1 MKVSLFTPTHDPQ
14 YLAAIYR
21 ELKEQPF
28 DEWVI
33 LANGG
38 NIDINQLAPE
48 ILTDNRVNLIFSDIT
63 GSVGALKKLACEQCT
78 GDILVEMDHDDLLIA
93 PGIQRIKE
101 AFEDPKIV
109 FAYSNCSQ
117 FMDGDVYHP
126 PFDEKYGWIYK
137 DDVIHNNRKYRHPIC
152 PSPHPSNVSI
162 IHFAPDHFRSW
173 RRDAYEQ
180 CGGHDPNL
188 EILDD
193 EDLMCKLFLLG
204 EFKHINKLC
213 YLYRVH
219 LKNTWLQRNDE
230 IQAKSLDAR
239 RKYLHLMSE
248 AWSKRSNL
256 LMLDLSNNI
265 DKDSNYKSININ
277 QLNKIES
284 NTVGFIKAF
293 DSLGYAESKIQI
305 LNEIHRVL
313 VPGGMFLSI
322 TPTSDNPSYL
332 TKWDKD
338 SFGFVTK
345 RKFPLFGTT
354 ARFHINLLENF
365 YPSNFHAQ
373 NNIPF
378 VRAALVAL
386 KKDENGNELFRPHGL
401 IEI

>member
-1 MKVSLFTPTHDPQ
+1 M
-14 YLAAIYR
+14 
-21 ELKEQPF
+21 
-28 DEWVI
+28 
-33 LANGG
+33 
-38 NIDINQLAPE
+38 
-48 ILTDNRVNLIFSDIT
+48 
-63 GSVGALKKLACEQCT
+63 
-78 GDILVEMDHDDLLIA
+78 
-93 PGIQRIKE
+93 
-101 AFEDPKIV
+101 
-109 FAYSNCSQ
+109 
-117 FMDGDVYHP
+117 
-126 PFDEKYGWIYK
+126 
-137 DDVIHNNRKYRHPIC
+137 
-152 PSPHPSNVSI
+152 
-162 IHFAPDHFRSW
+162 
-173 RRDAYEQ
+173 
-180 CGGHDPNL
+180 
-188 EILDD
+188 
-193 EDLMCKLFLLG
+193 
-204 EFKHINKLC
+204 
-213 YLYRVH
+213 
-219 LKNTWLQRNDE
+219 QRNDE

>member
-204 EFKHINKLC
+204 EFKHIK
-213 YLYRVH
+213 
-219 LKNTWLQRNDE
+219 
-230 IQAKSLDAR
+230 
-239 RKYLHLMSE
+239 
-248 AWSKRSNL
+248 
-256 LMLDLSNNI
+256 
-265 DKDSNYKSININ
+265 
-277 QLNKIES
+277 
-284 NTVGFIKAF
+284 
-293 DSLGYAESKIQI
+293 
-305 LNEIHRVL
+305 
-313 VPGGMFLSI
+313 
-322 TPTSDNPSYL
+322 
-332 TKWDKD
+332 
-338 SFGFVTK
+338 
-345 RKFPLFGTT
+345 
-354 ARFHINLLENF
+354 
-365 YPSNFHAQ
+365 
-373 NNIPF
+373 
-378 VRAALVAL
+378 
-386 KKDENGNELFRPHGL
+386 
-401 IEI
+401 